1 MMSRIESAFDMRG
14 RVAVVT
20 GAASGIGFE
29 AASVLA
35 EAGATVVLSDLE
47 TGPTERAAEQVGGVS
62 APADVRDRAALAAVA
77 DRAETLGPLSVWVNS
92 AGVITSRA
100 TVTEMTEEAL
110 DRLLDVNLKGT
121 YWGAAEAAR
130 RMTAAGTAGSIVN
143 ISSFGGENAV
153 EGLSGYAMTKA
164 AVNMLTR
171 TLAKEVGPAGI
182 RVNAVAPGFVETNMV
197 TYQYRDADGGIDEQ
211 RRAAYLE
218 MMASGAPLKRIG
230 TTTDIALAVL
240 YLASDAS
247 SFMTG
252 QILRPNGGTS
262 ML

>member
-1 MMSRIESAFDMRG
+1 MDRIEGAFALTG

-20 GAASGIGFE
+20 GAASGIGLE

-35 EAGATVVLSDLE
+35 EAGATVVVSDLE
-47 TGPTERAAEQVGGVS
+47 PGPTERAADSVGGV
-62 APADVRDRAALAAVA
+62 AVAADVRDRASLAAVA
-77 DRAETLGPLSVWVNS
+77 DRAETLGPLSIWVNS

-100 TVTEMTEEAL
+100 VVTEMAEDKL
-110 DRLLDVNLKGT
+110 DLLLDVNLKGT

-130 RMTAAGTAGSIVN
+130 RMTAARTTGSIVN
-143 ISSFGGENAV
+143 VSSFGGENAV
-153 EGLSGYAMTKA
+153 AGLSGYAMTKA

-171 TLAKEVGPAGI
+171 TLAKEVGPVGI
-182 RVNAVAPGFVETNMV
+182 RVNAVAPGFIETNMV
-197 TYQYRDADGGIDEQ
+197 TYQYRNAEGGIDEQ

-218 MMASGAPLKRIG
+218 TMASGAPLKRIG

-240 YLASDAS
+240 YLAADAS
-247 SFMTG
+247 SFTTG

-262 ML
+262 MV